1 MKCTIHLLANRR
13 LPKEIRMSTHTI
25 DTAMAKRMVEASAI
39 RGASIIGQP
48 GGWSVVLKLG
58 MHEKPLGA
66 QRSDKPRMWRS
77 LDRCVDYLKKE
88 LHIARFELL
97 DATNFSDVAVAGKSR
112 EDAAERLRKAHEAAA
127 HDKWFREQVEIGLA
141 EADDPATEW
150 VPHEVVKADMARQRT
165 ELLARI
171 AKSE

>member
-1 MKCTIHLLANRR
+1 
-13 LPKEIRMSTHTI
+13 MSSHTI

-58 MHEKPLGA
+58 MQEKPLGA

-88 LHIARFELL
+88 CHISRFELL
-97 DATNFSDVAVAGKSR
+97 DATNFSDVALADKSR
-112 EDAAERLRKAHEAAA
+112 EDASKRLRNAHEAAA
-127 HDKWFREQVEIGLA
+127 HDAWFREQVEIGLA
-141 EADDPATEW
+141 EADDPAAEW
-150 VPHEVVKADMARQRT
+150 VTNEEANASWGKKRAELVKRAERGVA
-165 ELLARI
+165 
-171 AKSE
+171 

>member
-1 MKCTIHLLANRR
+1 LRE
-13 LPKEIRMSTHTI
+13 EINMSSHTI

-39 RGASIIGQP
+39 HGASIIGQP

-58 MHEKPLGA
+58 MQEKPLGA

-97 DATNFSDVAVAGKSR
+97 DATNFSDVALVGKSR
-112 EDAAERLRKAHEAAA
+112 EDASERLRNAHEAAA

-141 EADDPATEW
+141 EADDPAAEW
-150 VPHEVVKADMARQRT
+150 VTNEEANASWAKKRAELVKRAEGSAV
-165 ELLARI
+165 
-171 AKSE
+171 